1 MASFW
6 KKSKKLSSTSPT
18 EDLQKEKPAGIS
30 TSKSL
35 KENHQKLLDYLDHS
49 HDIGVREFTFQGKNA
64 ILVYYVPLMDSVKV
78 DEHILRPLQD
88 SKSGN
93 IMQVLNVAGVH
104 HMTDIVEAAT
114 FMCKGALALIIE
126 GDATIWTAD
135 ATKPAGRQVTEA
147 VNERILRGAQDGF
160 VENLDTN
167 INLIRQRVMSG
178 NLVVKYIEIGSV
190 TLTKVALVYM
200 KGIANPRLLKE
211 VTRRLNG
218 IEVDALDTTGILEEA
233 IEDSPFSPFPQILGT
248 ERPDRVVGNLLEGRI
263 GLIVEGSSLSLVAPA
278 NFITFYQSSEDYNT
292 RSLYASFLRMV
303 RILGF
308 FLAMTLPS
316 LYIATISFHYELI
329 PQDLILTVKGSL
341 ENVPFPPIAEALLMV
356 IILELLKEASVRLPA
371 SIAQTIGVVGG
382 LVIGTAIVEANL
394 VSNMMIIIIALTA
407 ISSFVV
413 PSNEMSIALR
423 LLSFPLM
430 LGATLFGY
438 LGIVL
443 IFMVIIMHLCI
454 LESLGYP
461 YFTPIAPMSLAGLKD
476 FVIRANQQYLNKR
489 PTINQPTRP
498 YRQNA
503 LRRWEKINESDE

>member
-6 KKSKKLSSTSPT
+6 KKSKKLSSQTPT
-18 EDLQKEKPAGIS
+18 EGLRKMKQPVIPTSSSLNENKEKII
-30 TSKSL
+30 
-35 KENHQKLLDYLDHS
+35 DYLDHS
-49 HDIGVREFTFQGKNA
+49 HDIGKRELTFQGKNA
-64 ILVYYVPLMDSVKV
+64 LLLFFVPLMDSVKL
-78 DEHILRPLQD
+78 DEHIIKPLL
-88 SKSGN
+88 KSQSGDLY
-93 IMQVLNVAGVH
+93 QVLNVGSIH
-104 HMTDIVEAAT
+104 EMTDIMEAVS
-114 FMCKGALALIIE
+114 FMCKGALVLIIE
-126 GDATIWTAD
+126 GETTIWSAD
-135 ATKPAGRQVTEA
+135 ATRPSGRQVSEA
-147 VNERILRGAQDGF
+147 LNERVMRGAQEGF
-160 VENLDTN
+160 VENVDTN
-167 INLIRQRVMSG
+167 INLLRRRIMNG
-178 NLVVKYIEIGSV
+178 GLIVKYIEIGSV
-190 TLTKVALVYM
+190 SLTKVALVYI

-211 VTRRLNG
+211 VTDRLNA

-263 GLIVEGSSLSLVAPA
+263 ALMVEGSSLSLVAPA
-278 NFITFYQSSEDYNT
+278 SFISFYQSSEDYNS
-292 RSLYASFLRMV
+292 RSIYASFLRII

-308 FLAMTLPS
+308 FMAMTLPS

-356 IILELLKEASVRLPA
+356 VILELLKEASVRLPA

-430 LGATLFGY
+430 IGATFFGY

-461 YFTPIAPMSLAGLKD
+461 YFTPIAPLSMAGVKD
-476 FVIRANQQYLNKR
+476 FIIRSHEQYLNKR
-489 PTINQPTRP
+489 PSIIQPTRKQ
-498 YRQNA
+498 RQNA
-503 LRRWEKINESDE
+503 LRNWEQQNETNE